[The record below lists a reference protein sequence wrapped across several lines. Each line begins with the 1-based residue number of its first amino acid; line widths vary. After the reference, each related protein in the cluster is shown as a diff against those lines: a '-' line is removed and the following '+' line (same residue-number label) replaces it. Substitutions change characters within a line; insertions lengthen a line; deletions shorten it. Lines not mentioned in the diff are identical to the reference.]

1 MPRSRTRHK
10 HQHQHH
16 QHPNQL
22 QLQQHAKP
30 AKRRSAVTIM
40 VVFVGLLGLFIAFI
54 AAGTD
59 ILWLVAGAIAG
70 AVAGYFI
77 GHSMDKL
84 AAKK

>member
-10 HQHQHH
+10 HPHH
-16 QHPNQL
+16 HPNQPP
-22 QLQQHAKP
+22 QQQQAKP
-30 AKRRSAVTIM
+30 TIRRSAVTIM

-54 AAGTD
+54 AAGSN
-59 ILWLVAGAIAG
+59 ILWLVAGGIAG

>member
-10 HQHQHH
+10 HHQHQHH
-16 QHPNQL
+16 PNQP
-22 QLQQHAKP
+22 QPQQQGKHTP
-30 AKRRSAVTIM
+30 RRRSAVTIM
-40 VVFVGLLGLFIAFI
+40 TVFIGILGLFIAFI

-59 ILWLVAGAIAG
+59 ILWLVAGALAG